1 MATKPKQYV
10 ETMEEAYSYVQKEW
24 ESSGRALL
32 GTRGFCAVHVQSVRK
47 SHPALPIFMNALAGL
62 VISGGIQWSNASALG
77 IQDATC
83 FVGGEHQL
91 LTNSEVWTVCNC

>member
-62 VISGGIQWSNASALG
+62 VVAWNQLQQNFW
-77 IQDATC
+77 DAATAIA
-83 FVGGEHQL
+83 VGG
-91 LTNSEVWTVCNC
+91 